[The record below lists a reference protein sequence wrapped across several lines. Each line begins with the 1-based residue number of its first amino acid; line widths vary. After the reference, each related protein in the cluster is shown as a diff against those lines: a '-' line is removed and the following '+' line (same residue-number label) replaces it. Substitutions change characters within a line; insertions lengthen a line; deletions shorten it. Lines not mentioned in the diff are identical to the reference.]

1 MTTVTIVVFFFLL
14 DADITLIVEVEGSS
28 SERSKIKQSDQ
39 IRHFWLVTTVMTFL
53 FCCLLSLGLA
63 SQKENTNLF
72 FFF

>member
-1 MTTVTIVVFFFLL
+1 MTTVMIVVFFFLL

-39 IRHFWLVTTVMTFL
+39 IRHFWLVTTIMLIIL

-63 SQKENTNLF
+63 SQKENTNLY
-72 FFF
+72 